1 MIQIKCTL
9 QNASTEINGIKF
21 EDVDG
26 VMVSEPVKA
35 EVADQFRGINGYE
48 LVGADGKAPK
58 EVVQATEVTE
68 VTETTEADQTP
79 ETGADSAEVVETEA
93 AAGANDSADQTQE
106 APAKAA
112 TKSSRSK

>member
-26 VMVSEPVKA
+26 VMVSEPVEA

-48 LVGADGKAPK
+48 LVGEDVKAPK
-58 EVVQATEVTE
+58 KAAQATEVTE
-68 VTETTEADQTP
+68 ITETTETDQTP
-79 ETGADSAEVVETEA
+79 EASAEVVETEA
-93 AAGANDSADQTQE
+93 PAGANESADQTQE